1 MKKNTLILTVAI
13 VVGSILV
20 GTLGAF
26 GVAGA
31 ANTPEDNDCD
41 LPRIISV
48 NGNGVVTVKPDKFTI
63 NFTVWTQMKSAR
75 EAQQTN
81 DKKAN
86 DLIDALKDAGITE
99 DDMVTSGYRLDTA
112 YEWDQE
118 ARKNVLVGY
127 RASYTL
133 VVTTYDLAD
142 MGAIIDLATSNGVNN
157 IGTIQYGVKDREA
170 LATEALKLAMQ
181 DAKAK
186 ANIAL
191 GEYDLETLKVRN
203 IYINTFD
210 PIAVPYAEKNM
221 LGRGGVA
228 DEASVAPTIISGE
241 LTHTVNVSV
250 EFEF

>member
-13 VVGSILV
+13 IVGSILV

-31 ANTPEDNDCD
+31 ASTPEDNDCD
-41 LPRIISV
+41 SPRIISV
-48 NGNGVVTVKPDKFTI
+48 NGTGVVTVKPDKFTI
-63 NFTVWTQMKSAR
+63 SFTFWTQTKSAR
-75 EAQQTN
+75 DAQQTN

-86 DLIDALKDAGITE
+86 DLIDALKDAGVKE

-112 YEWDQE
+112 YEWNQDT
-118 ARKNVLVGY
+118 RKNELVGY

-142 MGAIIDLATSNGVNN
+142 MGEMIDLATSNGVNN
-157 IGTIQYGVKDREA
+157 IGSIQYGVKDREA

-186 ANIAL
+186 ANLAL
-191 GEYDLETLKVRN
+191 GEYDLEVLKVRN
-203 IYINTFD
+203 IYLNTYE
-210 PIAVPYAEKNM
+210 PIGGTYEENSKM
-221 LGRGGVA
+221 RGVA
-228 DEASVAPTIISGE
+228 AEDSSVAPTIISGD
-241 LTHTVNVSV
+241 LTHSVNVSV